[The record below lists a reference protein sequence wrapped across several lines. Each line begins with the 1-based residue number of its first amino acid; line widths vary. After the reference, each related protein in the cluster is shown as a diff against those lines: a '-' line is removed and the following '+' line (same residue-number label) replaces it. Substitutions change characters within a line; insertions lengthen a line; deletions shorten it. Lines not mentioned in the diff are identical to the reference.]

1 MAKPRVADLDHGI
14 RGEGIVKTYDS
25 SLRHLKDIGI
35 LHANSILKSRI
46 DLGCVLEIGPGPGYM
61 GLDWLEKTE
70 DTTLKGLDISEE
82 MVALATKNAKDHG
95 LDSRADY
102 LVGDASN
109 IPFRDAY
116 FDAVFSTNTLHEW
129 ISPEVVFDEIYRV
142 LRPGGKYF
150 ISDLRRDMNPITRW
164 FIVYCRPKGPKEY
177 REGLVRSI
185 NSAYTLSEVGAIM
198 AKTQLK
204 DWKAEQTSSQII
216 ILGRSSFNGS
226 K

>member
-1 MAKPRVADLDHGI
+1 
-14 RGEGIVKTYDS
+14 
-25 SLRHLKDIGI
+25 
-35 LHANSILKSRI
+35 
-46 DLGCVLEIGPGPGYM
+46 
-61 GLDWLEKTE
+61 
-70 DTTLKGLDISEE
+70 

-95 LDSRADY
+95 LDSRAEY
-102 LVGDASN
+102 LVGDAGN
-109 IPFRDAY
+109 IPFRDGY

-164 FIVYCRPKGPKEY
+164 FIVYCQPKDPKEY

-185 NSAYTLSEVGAIM
+185 NSSYTLSEVGAIM

-216 ILGRSSFNGS
+216 ILGRSTFNGS

>member
-35 LHANSILKSRI
+35 LQANSILKSRI
-46 DLGCVLEIGPGPGYM
+46 DLGCVLEIGPGPGYV

-95 LDSRADY
+95 LASRAEY

-109 IPFRDAY
+109 IPFRDGY
-116 FDAVFSTNTLHEW
+116 FDAVLSTDSLHEW
-129 ISPEVVFDEIYRV
+129 DSPEVIFDEIYRV

-150 ISDLRRDMNPITRW
+150 ISDLRRDMNPLMRW
-164 FIVYCRPKGPKEY
+164 FIIYCQPKDPKEF
-177 REGLVRSI
+177 REGLIRSI
-185 NSAYTLSEVGAIM
+185 NSAYTLSEVGPIM

-204 DWKAEQTSSQII
+204 EWTAEQTSSQII
-216 ILGRSSFNGS
+216 ISGRNSSNGP

>member
-46 DLGCVLEIGPGPGYM
+46 DFGCVLEIGPGPGYV

-70 DTTLKGLDISEE
+70 ETTLKGLDISEE
-82 MVALATKNAKDHG
+82 MVALATKNAKDND
-95 LDSRADY
+95 LASRAEY

-109 IPFRDAY
+109 IPFRDGY

-164 FIVYCRPKGPKEY
+164 FIVYCQPKGPKEY
-177 REGLVRSI
+177 RKGLVRSI

-204 DWKAEQTSSQII
+204 EWKAEQTSSQII
-216 ILGRSSFNGS
+216 ISGRNSSNVS

>member
-46 DLGCVLEIGPGPGYM
+46 DLGCVLEIGPGPGYV

-70 DTTLKGLDISEE
+70 ETTLKGLDISEE
-82 MVALATKNAKDHG
+82 MVALATKNAKDND
-95 LDSRADY
+95 LASRAEY

-109 IPFRDAY
+109 IPFKDGY
-116 FDAVFSTNTLHEW
+116 FDAVFSTDSLHEW

-164 FIVYCRPKGPKEY
+164 FIVYCQPKGPKEF
-177 REGLVRSI
+177 REGLIRSI
-185 NSAYTLSEVGAIM
+185 NSAYTLSEVGPIM

-204 DWKAEQTSSQII
+204 EWKAEQTSSQII
-216 ILGRSSFNGS
+216 ISGRSSFNGS

>member
-1 MAKPRVADLDHGI
+1 MAKPRVSDLDHGI
-14 RGEGIVKTYDS
+14 RGEGIVKTYDR
-25 SLRHLKDIGI
+25 SLRHLRDIGI
-35 LHANSILKSRI
+35 FHANSILKSRI

-61 GLDWLEKTE
+61 GLDWLKKTE
-70 DTTLKGLDISEE
+70 DTTLKGLDISQE

-95 LDSRADY
+95 LDSRAEY

-109 IPFRDAY
+109 IPFRDGY

-129 ISPEVVFDEIYRV
+129 ISPEVVFDEIHRV

-164 FIVYCRPKGPKEY
+164 FIVYCQPKGPKEY

-216 ILGRSSFNGS
+216 ILGRSTFNGP

>member
-46 DLGCVLEIGPGPGYM
+46 DLGCVLEIGPGPGYV

-95 LDSRADY
+95 LAFRAEY

-109 IPFRDAY
+109 IPFRDGY
-116 FDAVFSTNTLHEW
+116 FDAAFSTNSLHEW
-129 ISPEVVFDEIYRV
+129 ASPEVIFDEIYRV

-150 ISDLRRDMNPITRW
+150 ISDLRRDMNPIMRW
-164 FIVYCRPKGPKEY
+164 FIIYCQPKDPKEF
-177 REGLVRSI
+177 REGLIRSI
-185 NSAYTLSEVGAIM
+185 NSAYTLSEVGPIM

-204 DWKAEQTSSQII
+204 EWKAEQTSSQII
-216 ILGRSSFNGS
+216 ISGRCSSNGS

>member
-70 DTTLKGLDISEE
+70 GTTLKGLDISQE

-95 LDSRADY
+95 LDSRAEY
-102 LVGDASN
+102 TVGDASN
-109 IPFRDAY
+109 IPFSY
-116 FDAVFSTNTLHEW
+116 
-129 ISPEVVFDEIYRV
+129 
-142 LRPGGKYF
+142 
-150 ISDLRRDMNPITRW
+150 
-164 FIVYCRPKGPKEY
+164 
-177 REGLVRSI
+177 
-185 NSAYTLSEVGAIM
+185 
-198 AKTQLK
+198 
-204 DWKAEQTSSQII
+204 
-216 ILGRSSFNGS
+216 
-226 K
+226 

>member
-35 LHANSILKSRI
+35 LQANSILKSRI
-46 DLGCVLEIGPGPGYM
+46 DLGCVLEIGPGPGYV

-95 LDSRADY
+95 LASRAEY

-109 IPFRDAY
+109 IPFRDGY
-116 FDAVFSTNTLHEW
+116 FDSVFSTDSLHEW
-129 ISPEVVFDEIYRV
+129 DSPEVIFDEIYRV
-142 LRPGGKYF
+142 LRRGGKYF
-150 ISDLRRDMNPITRW
+150 ISDLRRDMNPLMRW
-164 FIVYCRPKGPKEY
+164 FIIYCQPKDPKEF
-177 REGLVRSI
+177 REGLIRSI
-185 NSAYTLSEVGAIM
+185 NSAYTLSEVGPIM

-216 ILGRSSFNGS
+216 ISGRSSFNGS

>member
-35 LHANSILKSRI
+35 LQANSILKSRI
-46 DLGCVLEIGPGPGYM
+46 DLGCVLEIGPGPGYV

-70 DTTLKGLDISEE
+70 DTTLNGLDISEE
-82 MVALATKNAKDHG
+82 IVALATKNAKDHG
-95 LDSRADY
+95 LASRAEY
-102 LVGDASN
+102 LVGDARN
-109 IPFRDAY
+109 IPFRDGY
-116 FDAVFSTNTLHEW
+116 FDAVFSTNSLHEW
-129 ISPEVVFDEIYRV
+129 DSPEVTFDEIYRV

-150 ISDLRRDMNPITRW
+150 ISDLRRDMNPLMRW
-164 FIVYCRPKGPKEY
+164 FIIYCQPKDPKEY
-177 REGLVRSI
+177 REGLIRSI
-185 NSAYTLSEVGAIM
+185 DSAYTLSEVGPIM

-204 DWKAEQTSSQII
+204 EWKAEQTISQII
-216 ILGRSSFNGS
+216 ISGRNSSNGS